1 MSHYFSFSPPVIKR
15 AKFTPSWRKRW
26 AQLPIIGT
34 FAIFSIGSVLPSTAQ
49 AATIQGTA
57 FIDMNNNGTFE
68 SCEPPRAGATIFIRN
83 NTLANAGQGG
93 FYTTT
98 TDANGRYSSIS
109 HNADP
114 FTIWTDVPWG
124 QKQTAPVAGEGMV
137 MHDFTIANSSDTVT
151 VDFGIVDPNGGA
163 NTAPTITLP
172 DTTMTVNM
180 DSSVNFTAMV
190 NDSDGDDICAVN
202 WDFGDDN
209 TADRLDAN
217 HTYTVPGTYMATLT
231 VTDTRAA
238 TAQATITVTVENVL
252 PTVNLTANPNP
263 IGICNATRFT
273 GTATDTSSDTL
284 TNQLAFGDG
293 DTVNALTAN
302 HTYTSPGTYTA
313 TLTATDSF
321 GGVGRNTATVTVNN
335 AEPTVTATF
344 ASTANPIRIND
355 AINFTGTA
363 TDQDTCDTLTYQWD
377 FGDGSTAN
385 TLNATHTYTVKGTY
399 TATLTVTDKF
409 GGVTTET
416 VSVEVLGA
424 PPVVK
429 IGNDI
434 ALDVGEA
441 FDFSGTFTD
450 ADGRPRYDYVWKF
463 GDGNTSVG
471 RRWNT
476 KRAISATHAFL
487 ESGEFSVTLEVT
499 DRDGNTGT
507 ATMTVNVR
515 GNNTDPCA
523 TGVATVRSRSPWTF
537 WNTPTAWNTGK
548 VPGPNDWVLIQG
560 GHTVV
565 LPTSV
570 SSATNRL
577 QVRGICI
584 AQNGVLQSDFN
595 RHNNSSSRI
604 NLFAASIHNQGTIMG
619 ANGVNGSGPTSD
631 PALYNHATNGSSL
644 VIYVSR
650 FENDFTGQVLTG
662 ARGGRGGND
671 MPYLYLNHWTRM
683 DSQGGHGGQVE
694 IYPAIFIN
702 NGRIQGGDGGNADA
716 FRDWGRLVDGDARGG
731 NGGFVRTFAT
741 NLAMSTNGAT
751 GEIRGGCGGY
761 ADGVGLW
768 STTTITTTITTWWR
782 RWWWWRWNAGTTTNT
797 SSSTTGG
804 TRRTVQGGRGGN
816 VSVNLGNFSGITTGC
831 NGQTFNQRVHNTV
844 RRTVRSTWWIRSDPT
859 TLKMDNTTRF
869 GDAENIVLFGGEDW
883 TMDLRKLT
891 EGAVTADETITLA
904 IGKEG
909 VIDLRGVSDKV
920 FTAGTKLE
928 VFADQILLDQ
938 GVTLA
943 DLADAPEI
951 IVKPSKILYNVEL
964 SHAEHIVEEP
974 GTTVPITVTILNSG
988 PMVDTYDISLTDSA
1002 GWEME
1007 ELPSTVTVNS
1017 LRRSELTFDVTLPET
1032 RGEENL
1038 ITVTVTS
1045 QGDPEMQAVAE
1056 IRVNVKKAERITPRN
1071 GEQADITLAIDD
1083 TITMGSEL
1091 VMVANA
1097 MESLLAQLVD
1107 QSSPSADEM
1116 DAFMAQFSEDNPP
1129 SNEEMSEFL
1138 AQFETAAPT
1147 VELLTFKD
1155 DVTSRVVTQD
1165 IGDVISRIRSIQPT
1179 GGDDCPNASVA
1190 AIESALENL
1199 KPNSQIVLVTASAP
1213 HKDAA
1218 AAIAKAQENGV
1229 KVNVILTGSCGNET
1243 ADKAT
1248 YQRIADETGGTL
1260 NWAPKG
1266 ITPMAEIETIMT
1278 TVVEETMEEV
1288 MANESSVEAKV
1299 DVWVSDP
1306 APDDGTEPG
1315 KATRIWGSP
1324 DVWVRNQ
1331 DDGGTRYQN
1340 VKHGQDN
1347 YVYVNIRNRGT
1358 LTAENTK
1365 VELYRSGASMG
1376 QGWPNGW
1383 GLVGTGEVASLAP
1396 ESSEIV
1402 KILWEKDNIPK
1413 PGHYCFYVRL
1423 LNDDDPMFAT
1433 ETNNMVQNTRT
1444 NNNVAWRN
1452 FNVVG
1457 LLTQVTDQFEVN
1469 LGNPTDEDVTVE
1481 LVFEEKDNLLE
1492 NDGAKAIVD
1501 LGATLFQRWQ
1511 DAGGQGENVEILNG
1525 TEVQLLATPAK
1536 FIGIP
1541 LQVGETL
1548 PITMRVDATQPMPG
1562 AGTSR
1567 EYHFSAQ
1574 QFINNELVGGVD
1586 YTITTRAQDTD
1597 SDGDGIKDVDDNDN
1611 DNDGIPDD
1619 WEIANGLNPL
1629 GPEDAAEDSDGD
1641 GVSNLE
1647 EFTNG
1652 TNPKL
1657 ENGNYASSGIIRNE
1671 QGNPLTGV
1679 TVQIGSR
1686 TTTTDET
1693 GRWEITGL
1701 PEGEYTV
1708 TATKEGYPLAPADCA
1723 LGNDQD
1729 CNVTFVKADTTLT
1742 VNTVANPRQPQQG
1755 ENVTYTITVTNGGEQ
1770 TATGVV
1776 LSDVLPENVEL
1787 LSIEALD
1794 GGNCDATTVT
1804 CDLPDLTTGNSARV
1818 KLVIR
1823 NNQGNR
1829 LENRVQVESNEYPTD
1844 VDEKRTSVTPHLA
1857 VTMSCTPK
1865 QVTVQGTLH
1874 CTTLVE
1880 LSSLAPSDATGV
1892 QLVMTS
1898 PDNVE
1903 LQSISTDNGI
1913 CDTSEWPTV
1922 TCSLTDLS
1930 VESADATSTA
1940 IVEMEN
1946 LVIDPGLLVLKHEAK
1961 VSANE
1966 YGIYKRNARNT
1977 IFVDGIKVDQAFVID
1992 VTGSMQSE
2000 INGVIKALTDA
2011 IEEIKNSGSTPLIG
2025 LVTFRDEEEVKL
2037 QALTS
2042 DLDALLGIIGKLKA
2056 SGGGTCH
2063 EASAE
2068 AINLVIPH
2076 VKDGGSI
2083 LFATDAS
2090 AYPEA
2095 DVNAIIEQLRAKS
2108 INFNG
2113 MITGDCSDKNSW
2125 NELP

>member
-34 FAIFSIGSVLPSTAQ
+34 FAIFSIGSVLPSTAL

-68 SCEPPRAGATIFIRN
+68 SCEPTRAGATIFIRN

-114 FTIWTDVPWG
+114 FTIWTDIPWG

-151 VDFGIVDPNGGA
+151 VDFGLVDPNAGA
-163 NTAPTITLP
+163 NTAPTITVP

-180 DSSVNFTAMV
+180 DSNVNFTATV
-190 NDSDGDDICAVN
+190 NDPDGDDTCAVN
-202 WDFGDDN
+202 WDFGDSN
-209 TADRLDAN
+209 TANSLNAN
-217 HTYTVPGTYMATLT
+217 HTYTAPGTYTATLT
-231 VTDTRAA
+231 VTDTRGA
-238 TAQATITVTVENVL
+238 TGRATITVTVENVL

-263 IGICNATRFT
+263 VGICNATLFT
-273 GTATDTSSDTL
+273 GTATDTASDSL
-284 TNQLAFGDG
+284 THQLAFGDG
-293 DTVNALTAN
+293 NTVEALTAN
-302 HTYTSPGTYTA
+302 QTYASPGTYTA
-313 TLTATDSF
+313 TLTATDRF
-321 GGVGRNTATVTVNN
+321 NGIGRDRMTVTVNN
-335 AEPTVTATF
+335 AAPTVTATF
-344 ASTANPIRIND
+344 TSTASPIRIND

-450 ADGRPRYDYVWKF
+450 ADGQPRYNYVWKF

-487 ESGEFSVTLEVT
+487 ESGEFTVTLEVT
-499 DRDGNTGT
+499 DRDGNTGF

-523 TGVATVRSRSPWTF
+523 NGVATIRSRSPWAF
-537 WNTPTAWNTGK
+537 WSMPTAWNTGK
-548 VPGPNDWVLIQG
+548 VPGSNDWVLIQG

-570 SSATNRL
+570 SSAANRL
-577 QVRGICI
+577 QVKGICI
-584 AQNGVLQSDFN
+584 AENGILQSAFN
-595 RHNNSSSRI
+595 TLTTAPSVTNIYVTSLHNK
-604 NLFAASIHNQGTIMG
+604 GTIKG
-619 ANGVNGSGPTSD
+619 ANGINATPLNGS
-631 PALYNHATNGSSL
+631 YKRATAGSRTL
-644 VIYVSR
+644 IWAYKLI
-650 FENDFTGQVLTG
+650 NATTGKIGGLMG
-662 ARGGRGGND
+662 ARGGDDLPYKYLAHKSRWNTQGGAGGQIEIYPNHITNFGLIEGGRGGNAYNNSYVRGHGANGYVD
-671 MPYLYLNHWTRM
+671 GHERRLYCIFWKQCRWIGVPGVRYVYGSTY
-683 DSQGGHGGQVE
+683 GGHGG
-694 IYPAIFIN
+694 
-702 NGRIQGGDGGNADA
+702 
-716 FRDWGRLVDGDARGG
+716 LVR
-731 NGGFVRTFAT
+731 VFAT
-741 NLAMSTNGAT
+741 NLGMSSNAGKLK
-751 GEIRGGCGGY
+751 GGCGGNAY
-761 ADGVGLW
+761 GISGRSGLG
-768 STTTITTTITTWWR
+768 S
-782 RWWWWRWNAGTTTNT
+782 GK
-797 SSSTTGG
+797 
-804 TRRTVQGGRGGN
+804 GGN
-816 VSVNLGNFSGITTGC
+816 VYANVGTNSGKINGCRGSVA
-831 NGQTFNQRVHNTV
+831 
-844 RRTVRSTWWIRSDPT
+844 WWDPT
-859 TLKMDNTTRF
+859 TLKATGTTVIE
-869 GDAENIVLFGGEDW
+869 GTDQVIIFGGEDW
-883 TMDLRKLT
+883 VMDLRELT
-891 EGAVTADETITLA
+891 EGAISAADTITIA
-904 IGKEG
+904 VGKG
-909 VIDLRGVSDKV
+909 GIVDLPDASSGKV
-920 FTAGTKLE
+920 FQAGTKIE
-928 VFADQILLDQ
+928 IFAETIRMGGKELTPDEAENALQAL
-938 GVTLA
+938 V
-943 DLADAPEI
+943 DAPSI
-951 IVKPSKILYNVEL
+951 TVHPPKILYRVEL
-964 SHAEHIVEEP
+964 SHADHLAGEPNETMQVKLIV
-974 GTTVPITVTILNSG
+974 LNGG
-988 PMVDTYDISLTDSA
+988 PAEDTYTISMTDSA
-1002 GWEME
+1002 GWEIDT
-1007 ELPSTVTVNS
+1007 LPEKVTVNS
-1017 LRRSELTFDVTLPET
+1017 MRRSELVFDVTLPEQ

-1045 QGDPEMQAVAE
+1045 QNDDQVQQVAD
-1056 IRVNVKKAERITPRN
+1056 IRISVQEEEVITPRN
-1071 GEQADITLAIDD
+1071 DKKADMIFVVED
-1083 TITMGSEL
+1083 TQTMGGDIL
-1091 VMVANA
+1091 MAANA
-1097 MESLLAQLVD
+1097 VEKVLLGDQLNTAQESEEAQPQATEVTQEELD
-1107 QSSPSADEM
+1107 QINAEIE
-1116 DAFMAQFSEDNPP
+1116 ANNTEQEELEPP
-1129 SNEEMSEFL
+1129 
-1138 AQFETAAPT
+1138 TI
-1147 VELLTFKD
+1147 ELLTFKD
-1155 DVTSRVVTQD
+1155 EVTTRVVTNNVGE
-1165 IGDVISRIRSIQPT
+1165 ILGRMRSIQPS

-1190 AIESALENL
+1190 AIESALENIN
-1199 KPNSQIVLVTASAP
+1199 PNGQMFLITASPP

-1248 YQRIADETGGTL
+1248 YQHIADETGGTF

-1266 ITPMAEIETIMT
+1266 ITPMAEIETVMT
-1278 TVVEETMEEV
+1278 TVIEETMEEV
-1288 MANESSVEAKV
+1288 MGNESSAEAKV

-1306 APDDGTEPG
+1306 EPDDGTEPG
-1315 KATRIWGSP
+1315 KATKIWRSP

-1331 DDGGTRYQN
+1331 DDDGTRYQN

-1347 YVYVNIRNRGT
+1347 YVYVNVRNRGT

-1402 KILWEKDNIPK
+1402 KILWEKNNIPK

-1423 LNDDDPMFAT
+1423 LNDDDPMFAS

-1457 LLTQVTDQFEVN
+1457 LLTKVTDQFEVN
-1469 LGNPTDEDVTVE
+1469 IGNPTDEEVAVE
-1481 LVFEEKDNLLE
+1481 LVFEEKDNLLQ
-1492 NDGAKAIVD
+1492 NDGSKAIVN
-1501 LGATLFQRWQ
+1501 LGTTLFQRWQ
-1511 DAGGQGENVEILNG
+1511 EAGGQGENVEILNG

-1574 QFINNELVGGVD
+1574 QFINSELVGGVD

-1647 EFTNG
+1647 EFNNG

-1892 QLVMTS
+1892 ELVMTS

-1913 CDTSEWPTV
+1913 CDTSEWPTI

-1930 VESADATSTA
+1930 VENADATSTA

-1966 YGIYKRNARNT
+1966 YGIYKRKARNT

>member
-68 SCEPPRAGATIFIRN
+68 SCEPPRAGATIYIRN
-83 NTLANAGQGG
+83 NTLADAGQGG

-151 VDFGIVDPNGGA
+151 VDFGVFDTNTA
-163 NTAPTITLP
+163 NTAPTIT
-172 DTTMTVNM
+172 
-180 DSSVNFTAMV
+180 TA
-190 NDSDGDDICAVN
+190 NATS
-202 WDFGDDN
+202 
-209 TADRLDAN
+209 TADPIRVGDA
-217 HTYTVPGTYMATLT
+217 VDFA
-231 VTDTRAA
+231 
-238 TAQATITVTVENVL
+238 ATITD
-252 PTVNLTANPNP
+252 PDA
-263 IGICNATRFT
+263 C
-273 GTATDTSSDTL
+273 DTHTYRW
-284 TNQLAFGDG
+284 NFGDG
-293 DTVNALTAN
+293 KTAK
-302 HTYTSPGTYTA
+302 
-313 TLTATDSF
+313 
-321 GGVGRNTATVTVNN
+321 
-335 AEPTVTATF
+335 
-344 ASTANPIRIND
+344 
-355 AINFTGTA
+355 
-363 TDQDTCDTLTYQWD
+363 
-377 FGDGSTAN
+377 
-385 TLNATHTYTVKGTY
+385 TLNATHAYTDKGTY
-399 TATLTVTDKF
+399 TVTLTVTDK
-409 GGVTTET
+409 GGLSAKNTFK
-416 VSVEVLGA
+416 VEVLGA

-450 ADGRPRYDYVWKF
+450 ADGLPRYNYVWKF

-487 ESGEFSVTLEVT
+487 ESGEFTVTLEIT

-671 MPYLYLNHWTRM
+671 MPYLYLNHWARM
-683 DSQGGHGGQVE
+683 NSQGGHGGQVE

-702 NGRIQGGDGGNADA
+702 NGRIQGGNGGNADA

-731 NGGFVRTFAT
+731 NGGFVRVFAT

-768 STTTITTTITTWWR
+768 STTTITTTITSWWR
-782 RWWWWRWNAGTTTNT
+782 RWGLWRWAGGVALAGTTTNT

-804 TRRTVQGGRGGN
+804 TRRTVLGGRGGN
-816 VSVNLGNFSGITTGC
+816 FSVNLGNFSGITTGC
-831 NGQTFNQRVHNTV
+831 NGQTFNQTLQNTV
-844 RRTVRSTWWIRSDPT
+844 NNTVNNTINNIIPLGRTIRRTRWGRSDPT

-869 GDAENIVLFGGEDW
+869 GDAENFVLFGGEDW

-904 IGKEG
+904 VGKEG

-951 IVKPSKILYNVEL
+951 IVKPSKILYSVEL

-974 GTTVPITVTILNSG
+974 GTTVPMTVTILNSG

-1038 ITVTVTS
+1038 ITVTVAS

-1097 MESLLAQLVD
+1097 MENLLTQLVD

-1116 DAFMAQFSEDNPP
+1116 DAFMGQFSEDNPP

-1165 IGDVISRIRSIQPT
+1165 IGDVISRIRSIQPS

-1190 AIESALENL
+1190 AIESALENIN
-1199 KPNSQIVLVTASAP
+1199 PNGQIVLVTASAP

-1218 AAIAKAQENGV
+1218 AAIAKAQENGI

-1248 YQRIADETGGTL
+1248 YQRIADETGGTF

-1278 TVVEETMEEV
+1278 TVVEETMKEV
-1288 MANESSVEAKV
+1288 MGNESSAEAKV

-1347 YVYVNIRNRGT
+1347 YVYVNVRNRGT

-1787 LSIEALD
+1787 ISIEALD
-1794 GGNCDATTVT
+1794 GGNCQAATVT

-1880 LSSLAPSDATGV
+1880 LNSLAPSDATGV
-1892 QLVMTS
+1892 KLVMTS

-1903 LQSISTDNGI
+1903 LQSINTDDGI

-1940 IVEMEN
+1940 LVEMEN

-1966 YGIYKRNARNT
+1966 YGIYKRKARNT
-1977 IFVDGIKVDQAFVID
+1977 IFVDGVKVDQAFVID